1 MSLGL
6 DESKAKDAGREAEV
20 AANYST
26 LRIIWLAILAG
37 VISLFIVSR
46 VVQPSMIEG
55 GHIVFWMLM
64 AVGISTFGASFIL
77 KYKLQKLAV
86 EKQQPGGVRSAYIIA
101 FALCEA
107 TGIFGL
113 IAHLMTGIEHYYF
126 FFVLSGFGILLH
138 KPQRDDLL
146 AAYAGDA
153 IWEARRND

>member
-6 DESKAKDAGREAEV
+6 DESKAKEVGREAEV
-20 AANYST
+20 DANYRS

-37 VISLFIVSR
+37 VISLFIVTR
-46 VVQPSMIEG
+46 LVQPSMIEG

-64 AVGISTFGASFIL
+64 AVGLATFGASFIL

-107 TGIFGL
+107 TGIL
-113 IAHLMTGIEHYYF
+113 VCSRI
-126 FFVLSGFGILLH
+126 
-138 KPQRDDLL
+138 
-146 AAYAGDA
+146 
-153 IWEARRND
+153 

>member
-6 DESKAKDAGREAEV
+6 DEAKGKDVEREREVDASYR
-20 AANYST
+20 T
-26 LRIIWLAILAG
+26 LRIIWLAIMAG
-37 VISLFIVSR
+37 VISLFIVTR
-46 VVQPSMIEG
+46 LVQPSVIEG
-55 GHIVFWMLM
+55 GHIAFWMLA
-64 AVGISTFGASFIL
+64 AVGLAIFGASFIL

-86 EKQQPGGVRSAYIIA
+86 EKQQPGGVRSAHIIA

-113 IAHLMTGIEHYYF
+113 IVHLMTGIQHYYL

-153 IWEARRND
+153 IWEARKND